1 MVRRFAKCLI
11 ARFVFAPSQRY
22 LHGRPPAEIE
32 MLVSAKTNG
41 ATPLVVASR
50 NGHYDSVYYLL
61 NKTHADCEQSGS
73 GE

>member
-1 MVRRFAKCLI
+1 
-11 ARFVFAPSQRY
+11 
-22 LHGRPPAEIE
+22 

-50 NGHYDSVYYLL
+50 NGHYDSVHYLL